1 MKSVY
6 FFDEGHGK
14 DKRLL
19 GGKGAGLCEMT
30 SLGLP
35 VPPGFVVTT
44 DVCRAYYA
52 NGRRVPPGVLREVRR
67 AVSRLEKETGRGWNS
82 AADPLLV
89 SVRSGAAVSMPGMM
103 DTILNLGLNDR
114 TVEGLARAS
123 GDERFAWD
131 SYRRFV
137 QLFGKVVF
145 GVDDEKFEAVLGAA
159 KERAGAESDGDLDA
173 GTLRGVV
180 AKFKAIC
187 RRHAGRPFPSSP
199 DAQLEMA
206 VRAVFGSWMGERA
219 VVYREKEGITPDVA
233 DGTAVNVVAMVFG
246 NMGRDS
252 ATGVVFTRDPGDGS
266 RRLFGEYLVN
276 AQGEDVVAGTRT
288 PKPIALMRGELPD
301 SHAELERV
309 CALLEGH
316 YREPQDVEFTV
327 ERGRFYLLQTRA
339 AKTNAAAMVRIS
351 VDMVRE
357 GAMSREQ
364 GLRRLKLEKLDQLL
378 HPMLEERARKSS
390 RPAVRGIAAS
400 PGAASGTAVF
410 DVGRA
415 KGLGEAGKA
424 VILVREETKPEDVP
438 AFYASAGVLTSRGG
452 KSSHAAVVARGMGKP
467 CIVGTSGMRIDY
479 AAARC
484 TLPDGTAIREG
495 ETITIDG
502 GDGSVYRG
510 ALPTVEPSI
519 TPEFRTI
526 LGWAGAAKRLG
537 VRANADTPAAA
548 RQAREYGARGIGLC
562 RTERMFNEE
571 GRIGLFQD
579 MIMATS
585 DAERRRHLG
594 RLAAMQRR
602 DFEKILG
609 AMAGHKVTIRL
620 LDPPLHE
627 FLRSPAELEA
637 EIRGMGRRAA
647 AGPRGRAARAHLE
660 RARELAEVNP
670 MMGHRG
676 VRVGVTYPEIYEAQI
691 GAVFDAAEAL
701 RRRGV
706 RAIPQV
712 MVPQVGSASELA
724 YVKHIFDGVAARKRA
739 GGARVR
745 VAFGTMIE
753 VVRAALTAGE
763 LVAADASFFSF
774 GTNDLTQATYS
785 FSREDAEGKFLPRY
799 LEEGLLGGN
808 PFESLDE
815 SGVGRLIGLAVGDGR
830 RADAGLEIGICGE
843 HGGDP
848 ASIRFLPPRPALRPR
863 LRQAGGLPPRPALRP
878 RLRQAG
884 GLPPRPAL
892 RPRLRQAGGLP
903 PRPALRPRLR
913 QAGGLPP
920 RPALRPRLR
929 QAGGLPPRPAL
940 RPRLRQAGGLP
951 PRPALRPGQA
961 GGLPPRPALRH
972 SLQACS
978 IPPRPAIRP
987 GQAGG
992 LPPRPAIRLR
1002 QACRLPPR
1010 PALRLRLRQAVR
1022 PLEMPP
1028 SGNLMGVPKD
1038 QTCVYCGSA
1047 LPRPAPRMPRIVIRV
1062 PRLPTPAA
1070 MRY

>member
-6 FFDEGHGK
+6 FFDEGYGK
-14 DKRLL
+14 DRRLL

-52 NGRRVPPGVLREVRR
+52 GGRRVPPGALREVRR
-67 AVSRLEKETGRGWNS
+67 AVSRLERETGRGWNS

-415 KGLGEAGKA
+415 KGLGEAGRA

-484 TLPDGTAIREG
+484 TLPDGTAIGEG

-706 RAIPQV
+706 RAVPQV

-724 YVKHIFDGVAARKRA
+724 YVKRIFDGVAARKRA

-848 ASIRFLPPRPALRPR
+848 ASIRFCHGAGVSYVSASPHRVPIAIVAAAQAALDGKGGGGSGGGAAARGGRRRASASAKPAASRR
-863 LRQAGGLPPRPALRP
+863 GRRSASAPAS
-878 RLRQAG
+878 AK
-884 GLPPRPAL
+884 PAAS
-892 RPRLRQAGGLP
+892 RRGRRSPSA
-903 PRPALRPRLR
+903 PA
-913 QAGGLPP
+913 
-920 RPALRPRLR
+920 
-929 QAGGLPPRPAL
+929 
-940 RPRLRQAGGLP
+940 
-951 PRPALRPGQA
+951 
-961 GGLPPRPALRH
+961 
-972 SLQACS
+972 
-978 IPPRPAIRP
+978 
-987 GQAGG
+987 
-992 LPPRPAIRLR
+992 
-1002 QACRLPPR
+1002 
-1010 PALRLRLRQAVR
+1010 
-1022 PLEMPP
+1022 
-1028 SGNLMGVPKD
+1028 
-1038 QTCVYCGSA
+1038 SA
-1047 LPRPAPRMPRIVIRV
+1047 KPAPSRRGR
-1062 PRLPTPAA
+1062 RSASATPAKPA
-1070 MRY
+1070 ASRRGRRSASAPSKASAR